1 MQLLY
6 PYYDVFRGVWFIME
20 KLLPAKDRLLKSKK
34 SGLNGEFRG
43 KMIVILCAIIMI
55 SATISITLFLG
66 TKGLQS
72 FTKNGINIIEFL
84 TSTKWNPTD
93 KTNPAYGVLPFIFGS
108 FAVTFLAALV
118 AAPLGIGGAIFMTE
132 IAPSWGRKILQPV
145 VELLVGIPSVVY
157 GFIGLSVLV
166 PLIRDHVGGLGFS
179 LLAGTIVL
187 SIMILPTITTIATD
201 AMSSLPNHLREGSY
215 ALGATRWQ
223 TIRKVLI
230 PAAMPSLLTAIILG
244 MARAFGEALAVQ
256 MVIGNVRDL
265 PSSILEASATLTTII
280 TLNMG
285 HTTYG
290 SVENNTLWS
299 MGLILLIMS
308 FAFILLIRY
317 LSSRRKLR

>member
-1 MQLLY
+1 
-6 PYYDVFRGVWFIME
+6 ME

>member
-1 MQLLY
+1 MCQHIY
-6 PYYDVFRGVWFIME
+6 PYDVVIGGWCNME
-20 KLLPAKDRLLKSKK
+20 KASSAKDRLLKS
-34 SGLNGEFRG
+34 GQDWLGGEFRG
-43 KMIVILCAIIMI
+43 KALVILCAVIMI
-55 SATISITLFLG
+55 SATIAITIFLG

-72 FTKNGINIIEFL
+72 FIKNGVSLIEFI
-84 TSTKWNPTD
+84 TSKTWNPTD
-93 KTNPAYGVLPFIFGS
+93 KANPQYGTLPFIFGS
-108 FAVTFLAALV
+108 FAVTFLSALV

-145 VELLVGIPSVVY
+145 IELLVGIPSVVY

-166 PLIRDHVGGLGFS
+166 PFIRENVGGLGFS
-179 LLAGTIVL
+179 LLSGTIVL
-187 SIMILPTITTIATD
+187 SIMILPTVTSIATD
-201 AMSSLPNHLREGSY
+201 AMGSLPGALREGSF

-223 TIRKVLI
+223 TIKKVLI
-230 PAAMPSLLTAIILG
+230 PAAMPSLLTAIVLG

-256 MVIGNVRDL
+256 MVIGNVKNL
-265 PSSILEASATLTTII
+265 PSSLLDASATLTTII

-299 MGLILLIMS
+299 MGLILLVMS

-317 LSSRRKLR
+317 LSARRKL

>member
-1 MQLLY
+1 
-6 PYYDVFRGVWFIME
+6 ME
-20 KLLPAKDRLLKSKK
+20 KLIPAKERLLKSEKK
-34 SGLNGEFRG
+34 WMDGELRG
-43 KMIVILCAIIMI
+43 KILVILCAVIMI
-55 SATISITLFLG
+55 SATISITIFLG
-66 TKGLQS
+66 SKGLQS
-72 FTKNGINIIEFL
+72 FIHNGVSLIEFI
-84 TSTKWNPTD
+84 TSKHWNPT
-93 KTNPAYGVLPFIFGS
+93 NQVSPQYGALPFILGS
-108 FAVTFLAALV
+108 FAVTFAAALV

-132 IAPSWGRKILQPV
+132 IAPSWGKKILQPV
-145 VELLVGIPSVVY
+145 IELLVGIPSVVY
-157 GFIGLSVLV
+157 GFIGLTVLV
-166 PLIRDHVGGLGFS
+166 PFIREHVGGLGFS

-187 SIMILPTITTIATD
+187 AIMILPTVTTIATD
-201 AMSSLPNHLREGSY
+201 AMSSLPKNLREGSY

-230 PAAMPSLLTAIILG
+230 PAAMPNLLTAIVLG

-265 PSSILEASATLTTII
+265 PSNILDASATLTTII

-317 LSSRRKLR
+317 LSSRRKM

>member
-1 MQLLY
+1 
-6 PYYDVFRGVWFIME
+6 ME
-20 KLLPAKDRLLKSKK
+20 KLLPAKERLLKSKK
-34 SGLNGEFRG
+34 SSLDGEFRG
-43 KMIVILCAIIMI
+43 KMVVILCAVIMI
-55 SATISITLFLG
+55 SATIAITIFLG

-72 FTKNGINIIEFL
+72 FTKNGVSVLEFL

-93 KTNPAYGVLPFIFGS
+93 KANPAYGVLPFIFGS
-108 FAVTFLAALV
+108 FAVTFLSALV

-157 GFIGLSVLV
+157 GFIGLTVLV
-166 PLIRDHVGGLGFS
+166 PFIREHVGGLGFS
-179 LLAGTIVL
+179 LLSGTIVL
-187 SIMILPTITTIATD
+187 AVMILPTITTIATD

-223 TIRKVLI
+223 TIRKVLV
-230 PAAMPSLLTAIILG
+230 PAALPSLLTAIILG

-256 MVIGNVRDL
+256 MVIGNVRNL
-265 PSSILEASATLTTII
+265 PSSILDASATLTTII

>member
-1 MQLLY
+1 
-6 PYYDVFRGVWFIME
+6 ME
-20 KLLPAKDRLLKSKK
+20 KLIPAKERLLKTQRS
-34 SGLNGEFRG
+34 LFDGELRG
-43 KMIVILCAIIMI
+43 RILVLLCAVIMI
-55 SATISITLFLG
+55 STTISITIFLG

-72 FTKNGINIIEFL
+72 FSKNGVSLVEFI
-84 TSTKWNPTD
+84 TSKHWNPTNQA
-93 KTNPAYGVLPFIFGS
+93 NPQYGAFPFIFGS
-108 FAVTFLAALV
+108 FAVTFLSALV

-145 VELLVGIPSVVY
+145 IELLVGIPSVVY
-157 GFIGLSVLV
+157 GFIGLTVLV
-166 PLIRDHVGGLGFS
+166 PFIREHIGGLGFS
-179 LLAGTIVL
+179 LLSGTIVL

-201 AMSSLPNHLREGSY
+201 AMSSLPKNLREGSY

-230 PAAMPSLLTAIILG
+230 PAALPSLLTAIVLG

-265 PSSILEASATLTTII
+265 PASLLDASATLTTII

-299 MGLILLIMS
+299 MGLILLLMS

-317 LSSRRKLR
+317 LSSRRKT

>member
-1 MQLLY
+1 MQVSYL
-6 PYYDVFRGVWFIME
+6 PSYDVFRGAAAME
-20 KLLPAKDRLLKSKK
+20 KIIPAKERLLKSEKNWM
-34 SGLNGEFRG
+34 NGEVRG
-43 KMIVILCAIIMI
+43 KFLVILCAVIMI
-55 SATISITLFLG
+55 SATISITIFLG

-72 FTKNGINIIEFL
+72 FTQNSVSLIEFV
-84 TSTKWNPTD
+84 TSIHWNPTN
-93 KTNPAYGVLPFIFGS
+93 KANPEYGALPFIFGS
-108 FAVTFLAALV
+108 FAVTFLSAIV

-132 IAPSWGRKILQPV
+132 IAPSWGRKILQPII
-145 VELLVGIPSVVY
+145 ELLVGIPSVVY
-157 GFIGLSVLV
+157 GFIGLTVLV
-166 PLIRDHVGGLGFS
+166 PFVREHVGGLGFS
-179 LLAGTIVL
+179 LLSGTIVL

-201 AMSSLPNHLREGSY
+201 AMSSLPKNLREGSY

-230 PAAMPSLLTAIILG
+230 PAALPTLLTAVVLG

-265 PSSILEASATLTTII
+265 PTSLLDASATLTTII

-299 MGLILLIMS
+299 MGLILLVMS

-317 LSSRRKLR
+317 LSSRRKL

>member
-1 MQLLY
+1 
-6 PYYDVFRGVWFIME
+6 ME
-20 KLLPAKDRLLKSKK
+20 KIVPARERLLKSGK
-34 SGLNGEFRG
+34 NRMDGEVRG
-43 KMIVILCAIIMI
+43 KILVLLCAVIMI
-55 SATISITLFLG
+55 SATISITIFLG

-72 FTKNGINIIEFL
+72 FIKNGVNFIEFL
-84 TSTKWNPTD
+84 TSVHWNPTD
-93 KTNPAYGVLPFIFGS
+93 KANPEYGVLPFIFGS
-108 FAVTFLAALV
+108 FAVTFLSAIV

-132 IAPSWGRKILQPV
+132 IAPSWGRKILQPII
-145 VELLVGIPSVVY
+145 ELLVGIPSVVY
-157 GFIGLSVLV
+157 GFIGLTVLV
-166 PLIRDHVGGLGFS
+166 PFIREHVGGLGFS
-179 LLAGTIVL
+179 LLSGTIVL

-201 AMSSLPNHLREGSY
+201 AMSSLPKSLREGSY

-230 PAAMPSLLTAIILG
+230 PAALPTLLTAVVLG

-256 MVIGNVRDL
+256 MVIGNVRDIPTSL
-265 PSSILEASATLTTII
+265 LDASATLTTII

-299 MGLILLIMS
+299 MGLILLVMS

-317 LSSRRKLR
+317 LSSRRKL

>member
-1 MQLLY
+1 
-6 PYYDVFRGVWFIME
+6 ME
-20 KLLPAKDRLLKSKK
+20 KLIPAKDRLLKSGK
-34 SGLNGEFRG
+34 NGMGNETRG
-43 KMIVILCAIIMI
+43 KILVILCAVIMI
-55 SATISITLFLG
+55 SVTISITIFLG

-72 FTKNGINIIEFL
+72 FLTNGISPIEFL
-84 TSTKWNPTD
+84 TSTEWNPTN
-93 KTNPAYGVLPFIFGS
+93 KENPLYGALPFIFGS
-108 FAVTFLAALV
+108 FAVTFLSALV
-118 AAPLGIGGAIFMTE
+118 AAPLGIGAAIFMTE
-132 IAPSWGRKILQPV
+132 IAPSWGKKILQPV
-145 VELLVGIPSVVY
+145 IELLVGIPSVVY

-166 PLIRDHVGGLGFS
+166 PFIRENVGGLGFS

-187 SIMILPTITTIATD
+187 SIMILPTITSIATD
-201 AMSSLPNHLREGSY
+201 AMSSLPKNLREGSY

-230 PAAMPSLLTAIILG
+230 PAALPTLLTAVILG

-265 PSSILEASATLTTII
+265 PSSILDASATLTTII

-308 FAFILLIRY
+308 FVFIILIRY
-317 LSSRRKLR
+317 FSSRRKM